1 MSKVEHDQGRL
12 VELLQN
18 GDQQALADLFA
29 LHTARLHNLI
39 SMRLD
44 KRVASRVDVDD
55 VLQEVFLDASDRIHH
70 YMNEHSGSIY
80 VWLRL
85 IAMQTIANVHRR
97 HLGTKMRDA
106 KRERSIH
113 QAQPP
118 SAASASLALQLLGQL
133 TSPSQVA
140 MREETA
146 VRIERAIEGMSAL
159 DQEVLRL
166 RHFEQLSNTEIAEVL
181 DINKKAASIRYVRAL
196 KRLKHILEELDI
208 E

>member
-1 MSKVEHDQGRL
+1 
-12 VELLQN
+12 
-18 GDQQALADLFA
+18 
-29 LHTARLHNLI
+29 
-39 SMRLD
+39 
-44 KRVASRVDVDD
+44 
-55 VLQEVFLDASDRIHH
+55 
-70 YMNEHSGSIY
+70 
-80 VWLRL
+80 
-85 IAMQTIANVHRR
+85 
-97 HLGTKMRDA
+97 
-106 KRERSIH
+106 
-113 QAQPP
+113 
-118 SAASASLALQLLGQL
+118 
-133 TSPSQVA
+133 